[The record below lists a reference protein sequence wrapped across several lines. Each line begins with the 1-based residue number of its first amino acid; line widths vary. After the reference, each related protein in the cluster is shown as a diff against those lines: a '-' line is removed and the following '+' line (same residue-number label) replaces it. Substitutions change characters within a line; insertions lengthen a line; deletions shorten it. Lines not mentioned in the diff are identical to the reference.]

1 MTKRLVKVLI
11 LIILII
17 NTAYISYAQYSIKAD
32 SKVYTSKA
40 ENLKQEFS
48 VLSVE
53 IDEKIKDL
61 EKLVEE
67 LEEKKKV
74 LGELQSVQ
82 KYMDMDLNSDLD
94 KVQDIAEK
102 TPLNLETASIVVA
115 YSKKFNIKSSLILAI
130 IKLESNFNQYEVGED
145 DDRGYMQI
153 IPSTEKWLAKKY
165 GHKLGLKYDPQKIF
179 KPEYNIGLGVIYLSI
194 LKKAYGENYERI
206 LSEYNRG
213 PYNLKEYYQKH
224 KTYSTTYSRGVLTR
238 EKKFL
243 ELNE

>member
-1 MTKRLVKVLI
+1 MTKRLVNVII

-32 SKVYTSKA
+32 SKVYTSKT
-40 ENLKQEFS
+40 ENLKKEFS

-53 IDEKIKDL
+53 IDERIKNL
-61 EKLVEE
+61 EQLVEE
-67 LEEKKKV
+67 LEEKKKT
-74 LGELQSVQ
+74 LDELKSVQ
-82 KYMDMDLNSDLD
+82 KYMNMDLDQ
-94 KVQDIAEK
+94 VQEIAEK
-102 TPLNLETASIVVA
+102 TPLDLETAAIVSA

-130 IKLESNFNQYEVGED
+130 IKLESDFNQYEVGED
-145 DDRGYMQI
+145 NDRGYMQI
-153 IPSTEKWLAKKY
+153 IPSTEKWLAREY

-179 KPEYNIGLGVIYLSI
+179 EPEYNIGLGVVYLSI
-194 LKKAYGENYERI
+194 LKEAYGENYERI

-213 PYNLKEYYQKH
+213 PYNLKRYYQKH

-243 ELNE
+243 ELND